1 MWYWIVMFLLTAGCA
16 AMLAGTFISIK
27 KRKSQSAAARR
38 RGRRRAGVSGNAGDG
53 QQYDTAGRSAQR
65 RPVQSQAQ
73 NQGQGQQAAG
83 PRKKKRQW
91 KIILEDI
98 DSWQKYSFVFYDMVG
113 IGRAK
118 EGKMYET
125 FLSLTEDNRIS
136 KAHCVIVR
144 KGDQLYLKDEGSRNG
159 TYLNG
164 QRVEEPVLLQKD
176 DIIGV
181 GGIRLEVQRVLRE
194 SD

>member
-1 MWYWIVMFLLTAGCA
+1 MWYWIIMFLLAAGCA
-16 AMLAGTFISIK
+16 GMLAGTFISIK
-27 KRKSQSAAARR
+27 RRKAQSAASRR
-38 RGRRRAGVSGNAGDG
+38 RGRRRAGASGNADEG
-53 QQYDTAGRSAQR
+53 QQYDTAGRSVQR

-73 NQGQGQQAAG
+73 NQGQQAAG

-98 DSWQKYSFVFYDMVG
+98 DSWQKYSFVFYDVVG
-113 IGRAK
+113 IGRAQ
-118 EGKMYET
+118 EGKMYEK
-125 FLSLTEDNRIS
+125 FLSLTEDKRIS

-144 KGDQLYLKDEGSRNG
+144 RGDQLYLKDEGSRNG